1 MSFSPRPRPNTVNLP
16 FSDADV
22 TDTYRDE
29 RSSVTASSP
38 RRRHPRGDTP
48 LSRRTGG
55 ADNTATSPGRWSAS
69 RRSASETD
77 GREEEEYRADSRRER
92 SNLDKLLD
100 FLDQDDAEQTLRD
113 GMEPMGRP
121 QAMSTPPPTIP
132 RPGDYDYP
140 HPADPAILHPDL
152 LAHSSHPY
160 PAFSPTTAAS
170 FSPSLHAPPHTLR
183 LPLTT
188 RPLSAL
194 ELLQR
199 ANGFPA
205 SRGRGAPDSPSP
217 RPGSVAALRLSEA
230 EKSRFVEG
238 RNGGEDQE
246 EGGSAASARR
256 RRGSAGTDASLDS
269 IARVAEATLHE
280 FDTIVSRQAVAD
292 STGRPASRL
301 RDIPS
306 PPRTASPPASQP
318 AASHPHYRAFVHE
331 SAQDVNVQLIQEL
344 REAQD
349 YIAYLQQE
357 LRSINEVVVQL
368 RDRPADVPQ
377 PPRHEQETASA
388 QAAFEVIKHT
398 FAMLP
403 SLPPSVSSPSPQLDS
418 ISRALTFT
426 RSIDR
431 LAHQTARERRDDD
444 VFAMENLQD
453 VLEEVER
460 WEREA
465 RQAEQG

>member
-16 FSDADV
+16 FSDPDV

-48 LSRRTGG
+48 LSRRPGG
-55 ADNTATSPGRWSAS
+55 ADDTATSPGRWSTS

-77 GREEEEYRADSRRER
+77 GREEEYAVDSRRER

-100 FLDQDDAEQTLRD
+100 FLDQDDAEQTMREGTD
-113 GMEPMGRP
+113 PMGRP
-121 QAMSTPPPTIP
+121 QAMSTPPPTVP
-132 RPGDYDYP
+132 RPGDYDSQP
-140 HPADPAILHPDL
+140 HPSEAALLHPDL
-152 LAHSSHPY
+152 LAHSSQPY
-160 PAFSPTTAAS
+160 QPFSPTTAAS
-170 FSPSLHAPPHTLR
+170 FSPSLHAPPPHALR
-183 LPLTT
+183 PSLSN

-205 SRGRGAPDSPSP
+205 SRGSGAPDSPSP

-230 EKSRFVEG
+230 EKSRLEG
-238 RNGGEDQE
+238 RNGGEE
-246 EGGSAASARR
+246 RGEGSSAASARR
-256 RRGSAGTDASLDS
+256 RRGSGGTDASLDS
-269 IARVAEATLHE
+269 IARVAEAALHE
-280 FDTIVSRQAVAD
+280 FDSIVSQRAVAD

-306 PPRTASPPASQP
+306 PPRTASPPTSQP
-318 AASHPHYRAFVHE
+318 AASHPPYRAFVEE

-368 RDRPADVPQ
+368 RERPADAPQ
-377 PPRHEQETASA
+377 PPRLEQEASSA

-403 SLPPSVSSPSPQLDS
+403 SLPPTASAPAPQLDS
-418 ISRALTFT
+418 ISRALAFT

-431 LAHQTARERRDDD
+431 LAHQTPRERRDED
-444 VFAMENLQD
+444 VFAVENLQD
-453 VLEEVER
+453 VLGEVER

-465 RQAEQG
+465 RRAEQG

>member
-1 MSFSPRPRPNTVNLP
+1 MSFSPRPRPNTVKLAL
-16 FSDADV
+16 SDADV

-55 ADNTATSPGRWSAS
+55 TDGTATSPERLGAS
-69 RRSASETD
+69 RRSASEAD
-77 GREEEEYRADSRRER
+77 GREESECAADSRRER

-100 FLDQDDAEQTLRD
+100 FLDQDDAEQTMRE

-132 RPGDYDYP
+132 RGANYDSP
-140 HPADPAILHPDL
+140 HPADPAILHSDL
-152 LAHSSHPY
+152 LAHSSQPY
-160 PAFSPTTAAS
+160 LAFSPTTAAS
-170 FSPSLHAPPHTLR
+170 FSHSLHAPPPHALR
-183 LPLTT
+183 PPLSN

-205 SRGRGAPDSPSP
+205 SRGDGAPVSPSP

-230 EKSRFVEG
+230 EKSRLEG
-238 RNGGEDQE
+238 RHGDEAADGS
-246 EGGSAASARR
+246 SAASARR
-256 RRGSAGTDASLDS
+256 RRGSGGTDASLDS
-269 IARVAEATLHE
+269 IARVAEAALHE

-306 PPRTASPPASQP
+306 PPRTASAPTSQP
-318 AASHPHYRAFVHE
+318 AASHPHYRAFVDE

-368 RDRPADVPQ
+368 RDRPANGPHPSRQ
-377 PPRHEQETASA
+377 EQEATSA

-403 SLPPSVSSPSPQLDS
+403 SLPPTASSPAPQLDS

-431 LAHQTARERRDDD
+431 LAHQTPRERRDED
-444 VFAMENLQD
+444 VFAVENLQD
-453 VLEEVER
+453 VLGEVVR
-460 WEREA
+460 WERQA